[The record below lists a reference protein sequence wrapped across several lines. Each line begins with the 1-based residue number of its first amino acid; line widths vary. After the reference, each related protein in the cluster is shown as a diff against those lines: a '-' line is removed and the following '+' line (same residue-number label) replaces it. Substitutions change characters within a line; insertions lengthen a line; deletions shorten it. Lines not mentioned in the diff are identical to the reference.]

1 MKILMLAWRDMKH
14 PKKGGAE
21 VVSDIYLKGLSKKH
35 NVTLLSSKFKGCKEK
50 EKYNGY
56 NIVRIGNVVTVHL
69 LGLLYAKLKKY
80 DIVIEQINTIPFLTP
95 LIIPKS
101 KRLLFIH
108 QLARNVLYYE
118 MFFPIALVA
127 NIAEWLYLKLYKN
140 VKSITVSNSTKS
152 DLQKYAL
159 CKEVYVIENQIDFKP
174 ALKISKKEKIFV

>member
-118 MFFPIALVA
+118 IPLTIAFLGNLV
-127 NIAEWLYLKLYKN
+127 EWLYLKLYKN
-140 VKSITVSNSTKS
+140 TKCIAVSKSTAD
-152 DLQKYAL
+152 DLKKYAG
-159 CKEVYVIENQIDFKP
+159 CEDVHVIEN
-174 ALKISKKEKIFV
+174 KIITNLCV